1 MLPCGHFSSTVL
13 KDLFLILGNAV
24 LILWYVYLASP
35 SISIFLSRSIFYT
48 HTHTL
53 THSDFYFMCLQTGML
68 LYKNRLNGAIVLD
81 LRPRVNLG
89 GGLYNVSTAWQD
101 LTAGN
106 QYTAANNVVQ
116 WTPSLFRRHINE
128 HDQDTPI
135 LICSNCCTNQL
146 IYFLVPQLITHCPL
160 CRRFMNFFA

>member
-1 MLPCGHFSSTVL
+1 MDASLWAFLLNSPEGSVPYPWERCF
-13 KDLFLILGNAV
+13 DLV
-24 LILWYVYLASP
+24 
-35 SISIFLSRSIFYT
+35 
-48 HTHTL
+48 
-53 THSDFYFMCLQTGML
+53 TGML
-68 LYKNRLNGAIVLD
+68 LYKNRLNGAVVLD

-106 QYTAANNVVQ
+106 QYTAANNAVQ